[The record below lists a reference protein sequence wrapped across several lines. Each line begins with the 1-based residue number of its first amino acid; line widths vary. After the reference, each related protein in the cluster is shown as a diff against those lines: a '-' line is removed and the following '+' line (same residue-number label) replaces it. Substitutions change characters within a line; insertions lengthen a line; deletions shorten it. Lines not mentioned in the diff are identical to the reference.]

1 MKGFARFLCEADPR
15 ECPVGQKSHKSEQI
29 NKRKMNLIQEYNKR
43 YEFFRDITG
52 EAMRVHRKFHGGLL
66 ESAYE
71 AALKY
76 LLELKGYTVERQ
88 KFLPIYWDDVRLDQ
102 DYRMDLVVNGNI
114 ILELKAVNFVD
125 KEHRRQ
131 LFNYMHLTHTE
142 YGMVINFGGDSL
154 FSEWYR
160 RDPITGEIEKIKLL

>member
-1 MKGFARFLCEADPR
+1 MD
-15 ECPVGQKSHKSEQI
+15 SIS
-29 NKRKMNLIQEYNKR
+29 EYNKK
-43 YEFFRDITG
+43 YEFFKDITG
-52 EAMRVHRKFHGGLL
+52 EAMKIHRKWHSGLL

-76 LLELKGYTVERQ
+76 LLEQKGFKVERQ
-88 KFLPIYWDDVRLDQ
+88 KFLPIYWDDVKLDQ
-102 DYRMDLVVNGNI
+102 DYRLDLVVNENI

-125 KEHRRQ
+125 KSHRRQ

-142 YGMVINFGGDSL
+142 YGMLINFGGDSL

-160 RDPITGEIEKIKLL
+160 RSPMTGEIDKIKLL

>member
-1 MKGFARFLCEADPR
+1 MDAI
-15 ECPVGQKSHKSEQI
+15 S
-29 NKRKMNLIQEYNKR
+29 EYNKK
-43 YEFFRDITG
+43 YEFFREITG
-52 EAMRVHRKFHGGLL
+52 EAMKIHRKWHSGLL

-76 LLELKGYTVERQ
+76 LLEQKGYKVERQ
-88 KFLPIYWDDVRLDQ
+88 KYLPIFWDDVKLDQ
-102 DYRMDLVVNGNI
+102 DYRMDLVVNDNI

-142 YGMVINFGGDSL
+142 YGMIINFGSDRL
-154 FSEWYR
+154 FAEWYR
-160 RDPITGEIEKIKLL
+160 RDAFTGEIEKVKLL

>member
-1 MKGFARFLCEADPR
+1 MDAI
-15 ECPVGQKSHKSEQI
+15 S
-29 NKRKMNLIQEYNKR
+29 EYNKK
-43 YEFFRDITG
+43 YEFFKDITG
-52 EAMRVHRKFHGGLL
+52 EAMKIHRKWHSGLL

-76 LLELKGYTVERQ
+76 LLEQKGFKVERQ
-88 KFLPIYWDDVRLDQ
+88 KFLPIYWDDVKLDQ
-102 DYRMDLVVNGNI
+102 DYRLDLVVNENI

-125 KEHRRQ
+125 KSHRRQ

-142 YGMVINFGGDSL
+142 YGMLINFGGDSL

-160 RDPITGEIEKIKLL
+160 RSPMTGEIDKIKLL

>member
-1 MKGFARFLCEADPR
+1 MD
-15 ECPVGQKSHKSEQI
+15 
-29 NKRKMNLIQEYNKR
+29 LIQEYNKR
-43 YEFFRDITG
+43 YEFFLDITG
-52 EAMRVHRKFHGGLL
+52 EAMRVHRKFHKGLL

-76 LLELKGYTVERQ
+76 LLEQKGYTVERQ
-88 KFLPIYWDDVRLDQ
+88 KFLPIYWDDVQLDQ
-102 DYRMDLVVNGNI
+102 SYRMDLVVNGNI
-114 ILELKAVNFVD
+114 ILELKSVNFVD

-142 YGMVINFGGDSL
+142 FGMVINFGGDSL

-160 RDPITGEIEKIKLL
+160 RDPVSGEIEKIKLI

>member
-1 MKGFARFLCEADPR
+1 MDAI
-15 ECPVGQKSHKSEQI
+15 S
-29 NKRKMNLIQEYNKR
+29 EYNKN
-43 YEFFRDITG
+43 YEFFKDITG
-52 EAMRVHRKFHGGLL
+52 EAMKIHRKWHSGLL

-76 LLELKGYTVERQ
+76 LLEQKGFKVERQ
-88 KFLPIYWDDVRLDQ
+88 KFLPIYWDDVKLDQ
-102 DYRMDLVVNGNI
+102 DYRLDLVVNDNI

-125 KEHRRQ
+125 KSHRRQ

-142 YGMVINFGGDSL
+142 YGMLINFGGDSL

-160 RDPITGEIEKIKLL
+160 RSPMTGEIDKIKLL

>member
-1 MKGFARFLCEADPR
+1 MDAISA
-15 ECPVGQKSHKSEQI
+15 
-29 NKRKMNLIQEYNKR
+29 YNKK
-43 YEFFRDITG
+43 YEFFKDITG
-52 EAMRVHRKFHGGLL
+52 EAMKIHRKWHSGLL

-76 LLELKGYTVERQ
+76 LLEQKGFKVERQ
-88 KFLPIYWDDVRLDQ
+88 KFLPIYWDDVKLDQ
-102 DYRMDLVVNGNI
+102 DYRLDLVVNDNI

-125 KEHRRQ
+125 KSHRRQ

-142 YGMVINFGGDSL
+142 YGMLINFGGDSL

-160 RDPITGEIEKIKLL
+160 RSPMTGEIDKIKLL

>member
-1 MKGFARFLCEADPR
+1 MDAITA
-15 ECPVGQKSHKSEQI
+15 
-29 NKRKMNLIQEYNKR
+29 YNKQ

-52 EAMRVHRKFHGGLL
+52 EAIRIHRKWHSGLL

-76 LLELKGYTVERQ
+76 LLEQKGYKVERQ
-88 KFLPIYWDDVRLDQ
+88 KFLPMFWDNVQLDQ
-102 DYRMDLVVNGNI
+102 TYRMDLVVNDNI
-114 ILELKAVNFVD
+114 IIELKAVKFVD

-131 LFNYMHLTHTE
+131 LFNYMNLTHTR

-154 FSEWYR
+154 FSEWYM
-160 RDPITGEIEKIKLL
+160 RDEMTGEIEKVKLL

>member
-1 MKGFARFLCEADPR
+1 MDLIE
-15 ECPVGQKSHKSEQI
+15 EH
-29 NKRKMNLIQEYNKR
+29 NKK
-43 YEFFRDITG
+43 YEFFKDITG
-52 EAMRVHRKFHGGLL
+52 EAMRVHRRFHGGLL

-76 LLELKGYTVERQ
+76 LLEQKGYTVERQ
-88 KFLPIYWDDVRLDQ
+88 VFLPMFWDNVQLDQ
-102 DYRMDLVVNGNI
+102 TYRMDLVVNGKI

-131 LFNYMHLTHTE
+131 LFNYMHLTHSE
-142 YGMVINFGGDSL
+142 YGMIINFGGDSL

-160 RDPITGEIEKIKLL
+160 RDPVIGEIEKVKLL

>member
-1 MKGFARFLCEADPR
+1 MDLIKEHNEKYKFF
-15 ECPVGQKSHKSEQI
+15 HK
-29 NKRKMNLIQEYNKR
+29 
-43 YEFFRDITG
+43 ITG
-52 EAMRVHRKFHGGLL
+52 EAMKVHRKFHSGLL

-71 AALKY
+71 AGLKY
-76 LLELKGYTVERQ
+76 VLEQKGFKVERQ
-88 KFLPIYWDDVRLDQ
+88 VYLPIFWDDVRLDQ

-154 FSEWYR
+154 FSEWYH

>member
-1 MKGFARFLCEADPR
+1 MDAI
-15 ECPVGQKSHKSEQI
+15 S
-29 NKRKMNLIQEYNKR
+29 EYNKR
-43 YEFFRDITG
+43 YEFFKEITG
-52 EAMRVHRKFHGGLL
+52 EAMKIHRKWHSGLL

-76 LLELKGYTVERQ
+76 LLEQKGFKVERQ
-88 KFLPIYWDDVRLDQ
+88 KFLPIYWDDVKLDQ
-102 DYRMDLVVNGNI
+102 DYRLDLVVNDNI

-125 KEHRRQ
+125 KSHRRQ

-142 YGMVINFGGDSL
+142 YGMLINFGGDSL

-160 RDPITGEIEKIKLL
+160 RSPMTGEIDKIKLL